1 MHLLSTRPGGH
12 VEDGGQGVVRVEQ
25 TPGDIVVLSAA
36 DTTLALLSD
45 AARQLPADFPTV
57 RLTNLMWLRQPASA
71 DMYLD
76 EVLQHARVI
85 VIDHLGAASDW
96 AYLVEQVRELAQQRG
111 QWLALFSGDFGE
123 DLQLLLRST
132 AAHDDC
138 RHLWRCLREGGADNA
153 RSFFALIG
161 HAAFGLGERPAPPQ
175 PLPPALLVPPQGAA
189 ADLPWH
195 AGAPVAV
202 LVYYRA
208 HWQAGNT
215 AVFEALQ
222 AALSA
227 QGLNPLAVA
236 VDSLKNPASLALLQS
251 LAQEHRVGVVLN
263 ATSFA
268 LSALDVDDSDRVLG
282 TQVQALAGDA
292 PVLQLITAGCAQEQW
307 QADPHGLAPRD
318 LAMQV
323 VLPEV
328 DGRIGTRAISFKGL
342 AWRCERTEVDVV
354 RYQAEPERIAFV
366 AELALSLIH
375 I

>member
-1 MHLLSTRPGGH
+1 MCIR
-12 VEDGGQGVVRVEQ
+12 DR
-25 TPGDIVVLSAA
+25 
-36 DTTLALLSD
+36 SD

-236 VDSLKNPASLALLQS
+236 VDSLKN
-251 LAQEHRVGVVLN
+251 
-263 ATSFA
+263 
-268 LSALDVDDSDRVLG
+268 
-282 TQVQALAGDA
+282 
-292 PVLQLITAGCAQEQW
+292 
-307 QADPHGLAPRD
+307 
-318 LAMQV
+318 
-323 VLPEV
+323 
-328 DGRIGTRAISFKGL
+328 
-342 AWRCERTEVDVV
+342 
-354 RYQAEPERIAFV
+354 
-366 AELALSLIH
+366 LSLIH